1 MSATAKSVAVAPAA
15 AHPVREAKYAETDVI
30 TVLPKGE
37 KNPKR
42 GASALRFAAYK
53 TGMTVGAYL
62 DACLALQ
69 PEESRYRWRADL
81 AWDVKREYISVAPAP
96 KA

>member
-1 MSATAKSVAVAPAA
+1 MSNATATKTVA

-62 DACLALQ
+62 DACAALQ

-81 AWDVKREYISVAPAP
+81 AWDVKREFISVAPAP
-96 KA
+96 KK

>member
-1 MSATAKSVAVAPAA
+1 MTATKTVSTPAPAQ
-15 AHPVREAKYAETDVI
+15 AKPATYAETDVI
-30 TVLPKGE
+30 TVLPKGQ

-42 GASALRFAAYK
+42 GASALRFASYK

-62 DACLALQ
+62 DACAAIQ
-69 PEESRYRWRADL
+69 PDEPRYRWRADL
-81 AWDVKREYISVAPAP
+81 AWDSKREYISVAP